1 MNLLILASVVIFALL
16 IKIAISKSNKE
27 TENANKEF
35 WEKERKSNFVRKKS
49 LDDLSYITFPDEF
62 IEYDYDLTNS
72 RVNDAKDSLIFLK
85 DKKIINFSGI
95 SNTDLKLN
103 YGTANITVLSEYDR
117 NYTTLVRSFQV
128 LAASLYENG
137 NKENAKK
144 ILEFSINTGS
154 DVSSS
159 FKLLGTIYKSE
170 NNLSAINE
178 LIDKATKL
186 NSPMKTAIL
195 ESLNDYL

>member
-1 MNLLILASVVIFALL
+1 MLIVGEQNCAPIVLYIIPAKQFEE
-16 IKIAISKSNKE
+16 KI
-27 TENANKEF
+27 
-35 WEKERKSNFVRKKS
+35 V
-49 LDDLSYITFPDEF
+49 
-62 IEYDYDLTNS
+62 
-72 RVNDAKDSLIFLK
+72 
-85 DKKIINFSGI
+85 NFSGI